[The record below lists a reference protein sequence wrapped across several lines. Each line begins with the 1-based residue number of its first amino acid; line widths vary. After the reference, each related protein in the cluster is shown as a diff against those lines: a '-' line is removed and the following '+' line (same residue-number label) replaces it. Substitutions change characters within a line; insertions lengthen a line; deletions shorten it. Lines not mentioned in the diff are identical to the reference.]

1 MISRQSFNNV
11 LDFQNK
17 FNKFVSD
24 FKGEQTPQQ
33 RVQELLD
40 SGKMTQEQYNTL
52 KEMANK
58 RLKSLLLKHK
68 LQLSIIMLT

>member
-17 FNKFVSD
+17 FNKFVQD

-33 RVQELLD
+33 KVQELLD

-58 RLKSLLLKHK
+58 FLG
-68 LQLSIIMLT
+68 TNY

>member
-1 MISRQSFNNV
+1 MINKKSFDNA
-11 LDFQNK
+11 LEFRSK

-24 FKGEQTPQQ
+24 FNGEKTPKQ

-58 RLKSLLLKHK
+58 FLG
-68 LQLSIIMLT
+68 TNY

>member
-33 RVQELLD
+33 KVQELLD

-58 RLKSLLLKHK
+58 FLG
-68 LQLSIIMLT
+68 TNY